1 MARHIVI
8 GTAGHVDHGKTALV
22 EALTGIDT
30 DRWEEEKRRGITID
44 LGFAHFS
51 LEKDLT
57 ASIVDVPGHEDFVRN
72 MVAGATGVDV
82 ALLVVAADEGVM
94 PQTVEHL
101 AILEF
106 LGVRTGVVA
115 VTKVDLVEKDW
126 LDLVIDD
133 LSDRSQHGEIVW
145 ESPVPVSVRT
155 GEGLEAIQRSL
166 VAAAERAV
174 VRTAGDLFRMPIDRA
189 FSVAGAGTV
198 VTGTTWAG
206 TVAPGIEIRILP
218 ADISSRVRGVEVHGH
233 TATHADPG
241 RRTALALVGV
251 EREQAR
257 RGSVV
262 VSDESWRASRAIDV
276 HVTLLPE
283 ARPLTQRS
291 RIRVH
296 VGTAEVMARVTP
308 AQSEVAPGGS
318 GVVRLRLESPLVC
331 RWGDRGVLRSYSPVT
346 TVGGLVVV
354 DPWPAMR
361 PRRPRDGEDRRS
373 PDAVVRLAEFVATE
387 DAGSLAVED
396 LPVRIGIAL
405 EDAESVVSRVASSGV
420 TVVSGRLHRS
430 DSVSQAGDSARTSVE
445 RFHADNPLLPGMPM
459 EVFRRTVGGVQVA
472 DHVRQLLE
480 ADGKIEVV
488 AGVVRLPG
496 FTPTLS
502 GDRAE
507 YGGVLKQKLT
517 AAGAQGVTVGELA
530 GEMPQET
537 VVEIAEFFVRAGI
550 AARVGSD
557 RYYAQVV
564 LDEISRTTVA
574 LIRQRGEVAPA
585 DLREALGLSR
595 KYLIPLLEWLD
606 ARQITMRVGDTRRL
620 GPKGERLG
628 EHPLKM

>member
-1 MARHIVI
+1 MARHIVV

-22 EALTGIDT
+22 KALTGIDT

-51 LEKDLT
+51 LDDDLT

-106 LGVRTGVVA
+106 LGIRTGVVA
-115 VTKVDLVEKDW
+115 VTKVDLVEKEW
-126 LDLVIDD
+126 LELVIDD
-133 LSDRSQHGEIVW
+133 LADRLQHGEIAW

-155 GEGLEAIQRSL
+155 GQGLDAIRQAL

-174 VRTAGDLFRMPIDRA
+174 ERTAGDLFRMPIDRA

-198 VTGTTWAG
+198 VTGTAWAG
-206 TVAPGIEIRILP
+206 TVAPGTEIRILP
-218 ADISSRVRGVEVHGH
+218 AELSSRVRGVEVHGQA
-233 TATHADPG
+233 ATRADPG

-251 EREQAR
+251 EREQAG

-262 VSDESWRASRAIDV
+262 VSDRSWRTSRSIDV

-291 RIRVH
+291 RTRVH

-308 AQSEVAPGGS
+308 AQGEIPPGGS
-318 GVVRLRLESPLVC
+318 GVVRLRLEAPLVC

-346 TVGGLVVV
+346 TAGGFVVV
-354 DPWPAMR
+354 DPWPAAR
-361 PRRPRDGEDRRS
+361 PRRPRDGEARRS
-373 PDAVVRLAEFVATE
+373 PDAAVRLAEFVATE
-387 DAGSLAVED
+387 DDGALAVGD
-396 LPVRIGIAL
+396 LPVRVGISPD
-405 EDAESVVSRVASSGV
+405 DADAVVSRVASSGV
-420 TVVSGRLHRS
+420 TVVSGRLRRA
-430 DSVSQAGDSARTSVE
+430 DSVAQAGDAARASVE

-459 EVFRRTVGGVQVA
+459 EVFRRTAGGAEVA
-472 DHVRQLLE
+472 DHVRQQLE

-496 FTPTLS
+496 FAPTLA
-502 GDRAE
+502 GDRAK
-507 YGGVLKQKLT
+507 YAAVLEGKLA
-517 AAGAQGVTVGELA
+517 AAGVHGVTLGELA
-530 GEMPQET
+530 GEMPEEMAAE
-537 VVEIAEFFVRAGI
+537 VAEFFVRAGT

-557 RYYAQVV
+557 RYYAQTV
-564 LDEISRTTVA
+564 LDTISRKTVEV
-574 LIRQRGEVAPA
+574 IRQRGEVGPA
-585 DLREALGLSR
+585 DLRDTLGLSR

-620 GPKGERLG
+620 GPKGEHL
-628 EHPLKM
+628 E

>member
-1 MARHIVI
+1 MARHIVV

-22 EALTGIDT
+22 KALTGIDT

-44 LGFAHFS
+44 LGFAHCN
-51 LEKDLT
+51 LEDDLT

-72 MVAGATGVDV
+72 MVAGATGIDV

-115 VTKVDLVEKDW
+115 VTKMDLVEKEW

-133 LSDRSQHGEIVW
+133 LSDRLQRGEIVW

-155 GEGLEAIQRSL
+155 GQGLEAIQRLL
-166 VAAAERAV
+166 VSAAGRAV
-174 VRTAGDLFRMPIDRA
+174 ERTTGDLFRMPIDRA

-198 VTGTTWAG
+198 VTGTAWAG
-206 TVAPGIEIRILP
+206 TVAPGTEIRILP
-218 ADISSRVRGVEVHGH
+218 ADISSRVRGVEVHGQ
-233 TATHADPG
+233 TATRADPG

-251 EREQAR
+251 EREQAG
-257 RGSVV
+257 RGSMV
-262 VSDESWRASRAIDV
+262 VSDPSWKACRSIDV

-308 AQSEVAPGGS
+308 AQGEIAPGGS

-346 TVGGLVVV
+346 TVGGFVVV
-354 DPWPAMR
+354 DPWPAAR
-361 PRRPRDGEDRRS
+361 PRRPRDGEGRRS
-373 PDAVVRLAEFVATE
+373 LDSAERLAAFVATE
-387 DAGSLAVED
+387 DAGALAVDD
-396 LPVRIGIAL
+396 LPVRVGISP
-405 EDAESVVSRVASSGV
+405 EDAGAVVSLVESSGV

-430 DSVSQAGDSARTSVE
+430 DNVSQAGDAALAAVE
-445 RFHADNPLLPGMPM
+445 RFHTDNPLLPGMPM
-459 EVFRRTVGGVQVA
+459 EVFRRTVGGAQVA
-472 DHVRQLLE
+472 DHVRKGLE
-480 ADGKIEVV
+480 AEGKIEV
-488 AGVVRLPG
+488 ASGMVRVPA
-496 FTPTLS
+496 FAPTLS

-507 YGGVLKQKLT
+507 YGRALEAKLA
-517 AAGAQGVTVGELA
+517 AAGAQGATIAELA
-530 GEMPQET
+530 SDLPAET
-537 VVEIAEFFVRAGI
+537 AAEIAEFFVRTGT
-550 AARVGSD
+550 AARVGND
-557 RYYAQVV
+557 RYYAQAV

-574 LIRQRGEVAPA
+574 AIRQHGEVGPA

-620 GPKGERLG
+620 GPKGDQFD
-628 EHPLKM
+628 

>member
-206 TVAPGIEIRILP
+206 SIRHRDPDTSGRHIVSRQRGRGPRPHRNPCRSRPPHRPGVGGCRARTGPPRQCGRFGRELAGQPCDRCPRDLVAGS
-218 ADISSRVRGVEVHGH
+218 ATAH
-233 TATHADPG
+233 TAIPHP
-241 RRTALALVGV
+241 
-251 EREQAR
+251 
-257 RGSVV
+257 
-262 VSDESWRASRAIDV
+262 
-276 HVTLLPE
+276 
-283 ARPLTQRS
+283 
-291 RIRVH
+291 
-296 VGTAEVMARVTP
+296 
-308 AQSEVAPGGS
+308 
-318 GVVRLRLESPLVC
+318 
-331 RWGDRGVLRSYSPVT
+331 
-346 TVGGLVVV
+346 
-354 DPWPAMR
+354 R
-361 PRRPRDGEDRRS
+361 PRRYGGGHG
-373 PDAVVRLAEFVATE
+373 AG
-387 DAGSLAVED
+387 DAG
-396 LPVRIGIAL
+396 
-405 EDAESVVSRVASSGV
+405 
-420 TVVSGRLHRS
+420 
-430 DSVSQAGDSARTSVE
+430 
-445 RFHADNPLLPGMPM
+445 
-459 EVFRRTVGGVQVA
+459 
-472 DHVRQLLE
+472 
-480 ADGKIEVV
+480 
-488 AGVVRLPG
+488 
-496 FTPTLS
+496 
-502 GDRAE
+502 
-507 YGGVLKQKLT
+507 
-517 AAGAQGVTVGELA
+517 
-530 GEMPQET
+530 
-537 VVEIAEFFVRAGI
+537 
-550 AARVGSD
+550 
-557 RYYAQVV
+557 
-564 LDEISRTTVA
+564 
-574 LIRQRGEVAPA
+574 PA
-585 DLREALGLSR
+585 
-595 KYLIPLLEWLD
+595 
-606 ARQITMRVGDTRRL
+606 
-620 GPKGERLG
+620 
-628 EHPLKM
+628 

>member
-44 LGFAHFS
+44 LGFAHCS
-51 LEKDLT
+51 LDDDLA

-72 MVAGATGVDV
+72 MVAGATGIDV

-126 LDLVIDD
+126 LDLIIDD
-133 LSDRSQHGEIVW
+133 LSDRLQRGEIVW

-155 GEGLEAIQRSL
+155 GQGLEAIQQSL
-166 VAAAERAV
+166 VSAAGRAV
-174 VRTAGDLFRMPIDRA
+174 ERTTGDLFRMPIDRV

-198 VTGTTWAG
+198 VTGTAWAG
-206 TVAPGIEIRILP
+206 TVAPGTEIRILP
-218 ADISSRVRGVEVHGH
+218 ADISSRVRGVEVHGQ
-233 TATHADPG
+233 TATRADPG

-251 EREQAR
+251 EREQAG
-257 RGSVV
+257 RGSTV
-262 VSDESWRASRAIDV
+262 VSDPSWKACRSIDV

-308 AQSEVAPGGS
+308 AQGEVAPGGS

-346 TVGGLVVV
+346 TVGGFVVV
-354 DPWPAMR
+354 DPWPAAR
-361 PRRPRDGEDRRS
+361 PRRPRDGEGRRS
-373 PDAVVRLAEFVATE
+373 LDSAERLAAFVATE
-387 DAGSLAVED
+387 DAGSLAVGD
-396 LPVRIGIAL
+396 LPVRVGISP
-405 EDAESVVSRVASSGV
+405 EDADAVVSLVESSGV

-430 DSVSQAGDSARTSVE
+430 DNVSQAGDAALAAVE
-445 RFHADNPLLPGMPM
+445 RFHTDNPLLPGMPM
-459 EVFRRTVGGVQVA
+459 EVFRRTVGGAQVA
-472 DHVRQLLE
+472 DHVRKGLE
-480 ADGKIEVV
+480 AEGKIEV
-488 AGVVRLPG
+488 ASGMVRVPA
-496 FTPTLS
+496 FAPTLS

-507 YGGVLKQKLT
+507 YGRALEAKLA
-517 AAGAQGVTVGELA
+517 AAGAQGATIAELA
-530 GEMPQET
+530 SDLPAET
-537 VVEIAEFFVRAGI
+537 AAEIAEFFVRTGT
-550 AARVGSD
+550 AARVGND
-557 RYYAQVV
+557 RYYAQAV

-574 LIRQRGEVAPA
+574 AIRQRGEVGPA

-620 GPKGERLG
+620 GPKGDQFE
-628 EHPLKM
+628 